1 MADAAGLFASMEMAL
16 PVAES
21 AEGQAMISEYLALT
35 GQAEVGAAPP
45 TPRAVFTL
53 SLASPIAGPEDLA
66 QLGFG
71 EPPGS
76 GSVHR

>member
-1 MADAAGLFASMEMAL
+1 MADAAGLYDSMDMTL
-16 PVAES
+16 PVAEC

-45 TPRAVFTL
+45 TPQAVFT
-53 SLASPIAGPEDLA
+53 SPFASPIAGLDDLA
-66 QLGFG
+66 QSGFLWAS
-71 EPPGS
+71 GS